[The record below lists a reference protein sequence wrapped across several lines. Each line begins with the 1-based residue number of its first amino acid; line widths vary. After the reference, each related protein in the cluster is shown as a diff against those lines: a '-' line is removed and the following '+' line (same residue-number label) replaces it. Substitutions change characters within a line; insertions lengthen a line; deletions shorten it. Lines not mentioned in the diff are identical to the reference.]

1 MTRIYE
7 SDVEELTIQLLES
20 IGYTYLPPEDQEL
33 ERKDLADVV
42 LKERLV
48 AAVDWLNPHASAEAK
63 EQAIKEVLRLPSLGV
78 IENNEAFHKLLTE
91 GIDVEV
97 YEDGDTKGVK
107 IWLVD
112 SFLTGITS
120 ACCGLRR
127 PRLLR
132 AIRLYLSILIT
143 FS

>member
-20 IGYTYLPPEDQEL
+20 IGYTYLPPEDQEH

-48 AAVDWLNPHASAEAK
+48 AAMDRLNPHASAEAK

-78 IENNEAFHKLLTE
+78 IENNEAFHKMLTE

-97 YEDGDTKGVK
+97 DRKSV
-107 IWLVD
+107 V
-112 SFLTGITS
+112 
-120 ACCGLRR
+120 
-127 PRLLR
+127 
-132 AIRLYLSILIT
+132 
-143 FS
+143 